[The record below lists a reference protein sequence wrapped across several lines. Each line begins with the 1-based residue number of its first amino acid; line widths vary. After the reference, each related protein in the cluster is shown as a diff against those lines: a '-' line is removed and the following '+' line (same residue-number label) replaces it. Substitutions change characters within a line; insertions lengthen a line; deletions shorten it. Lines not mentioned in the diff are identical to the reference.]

1 MEDKK
6 YKYIVVIAIILFAA
20 YVFYQQQRSTDKLFK
35 ENERLNEI
43 IENQSEEFK
52 EMKSSLDFIIDEI
65 YPMTSINRKPEEK
78 YKDYKYKQWVTV
90 FYKKDKYF
98 HANDDCPFIVSDSEQ
113 TDLLDMSRYEA
124 VDRGFQPCPE
134 CFYAVVDA
142 R

>member
-6 YKYIVVIAIILFAA
+6 YKYILVIVLVLFVG
-20 YVFYQQQRSTDKLFK
+20 YMFYQQGRQTEKLFE
-35 ENERLNEI
+35 ENERLSGL
-43 IENQSEEFK
+43 IESQSEEFADL
-52 EMKSSLDFIIDEI
+52 KSRIDFVTDEVCS
-65 YPMTSINRKPEEK
+65 MTSINRKPEEK
-78 YKDYKYKQWVTV
+78 YKDYDYSKWVTV

-98 HANDDCPFIVSDSEQ
+98 HANDECPFIVSDKER
-113 TDLLDMSRYEA
+113 TDMLDMSRYEA